1 MKLFIWP
8 ASFSGYLL
16 AAWEYW
22 RVANWL
28 APYVKTPWVGEIA
41 GFLII
46 FFAVLILAGLA
57 GRVARWLM
65 KKAGLS
71 SIDRFLGALLGLLRG
86 ALVVAIV
93 LTVMTA
99 FAPAARWLDQSQL
112 APYFLVGGRAAI
124 WVAPSELRHG
134 LPGAGLLEARAAGI
148 GQQSSEA
155 DRAGEVASSK
165 TFLLIWKV
173 QRGVS
178 ERSVGSTHSADVQK
192 QYSLL
197 GSSPG
202 IQKAFH
208 CDGAGRK
215 SRQPVQGGART
226 WHAPQYS

>member
-1 MKLFIWP
+1 MSVADWIILAFLV
-8 ASFSGYLL
+8 FSVIGAAMEGFFHEAFHLAGLVFGYLL

-28 APYVKTPWVGEIA
+28 APYVKTLWVGEIA

-99 FAPAARWLDQSQL
+99 FAPAARWLEQSQL

-124 WVAPSELRHG
+124 WVAPSELRRRFYQG
-134 LPGAGLLEARAAGI
+134 LDYL
-148 GQQSSEA
+148 
-155 DRAGEVASSK
+155 
-165 TFLLIWKV
+165 
-173 QRGVS
+173 
-178 ERSVGSTHSADVQK
+178 
-192 QYSLL
+192 
-197 GSSPG
+197 
-202 IQKAFH
+202 
-208 CDGAGRK
+208 
-215 SRQPVQGGART
+215 RQ
-226 WHAPQYS
+226 HAPPASDSSHPKLAEPARWTKEKI